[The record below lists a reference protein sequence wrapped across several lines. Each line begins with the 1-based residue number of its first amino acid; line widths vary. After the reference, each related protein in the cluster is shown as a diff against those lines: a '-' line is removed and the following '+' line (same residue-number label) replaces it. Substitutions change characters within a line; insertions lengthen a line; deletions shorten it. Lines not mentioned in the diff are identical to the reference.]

1 MILFMMMLF
10 ACENDIKIINSLS
23 GVDSLPLEIAY
34 DVEIY
39 FSDSGK
45 LQAVLMAPVMEHVED
60 EDAYLEFPEGFK
72 AVFYDSV
79 ANPES
84 EITAK
89 YGINFE
95 KKDLMEAWH
104 NVIVKNFAMLEQ
116 LNTEHLIWDRKKKE
130 IYSDVFITLTKP
142 DEILY
147 GDGFTSDENFEVY
160 EVINPTGEFNIV
172 QDDDNDNENLEPV
185 PD

>member
-1 MILFMMMLF
+1 MLMLF
-10 ACENDIKIINSLS
+10 SCKNDIKTINSLA
-23 GVDSLPLEIAY
+23 GVDTLPLEIVY

-45 LQAVLMAPVMEHVED
+45 IQALLSAPIMERVEGED
-60 EDAYLEFPEGFK
+60 EYLEFPKGFK

-79 ANPES
+79 SNPES

-95 KKDLMEAWH
+95 TKEMMEARH
-104 NVIVKNFAMLEQ
+104 NVIVKNFGKEEQ

-130 IYSDVFITLTKP
+130 IFSDVFITLTKP
-142 DEILY
+142 DEVLY
-147 GDGFTSDENFEVY
+147 GDGFTSDENFETY
-160 EVINPTGEFNIV
+160 EVVNPTGEFSIV
-172 QDDDNDNENLEPV
+172 QEEETEEETEPEFE
-185 PD
+185 

>member
-1 MILFMMMLF
+1 MLMLF
-10 ACENDIKIINSLS
+10 SCENDIKIIHSLS

-34 DVEIY
+34 DIEIY

-45 LQAVLMAPVMEHVED
+45 LQAVLMAPVMERVKD
-60 EDAYLEFPEGFK
+60 EDDEYLEFPKGFK

-95 KKDLMEAWH
+95 KKNIMEARN
-104 NVIVKNFAMLEQ
+104 NVIVKNFAKLEQ
-116 LNTEHLIWDRKKKE
+116 LNTERLIWDRKKKK
-130 IYSDVFITLTKP
+130 IYSDVFITLYQTR
-142 DEILY
+142 
-147 GDGFTSDENFEVY
+147 
-160 EVINPTGEFNIV
+160 
-172 QDDDNDNENLEPV
+172 
-185 PD
+185 